1 MTGDASNPMFSTILG
16 TIKGTLTILVV
27 CAYTVI
33 MMIPLTLV
41 AVGKVLS
48 PTRGMR
54 DFFHRLLVGVVEI
67 WSDCN
72 NFMIWLYRGTK
83 WDITIPDGL
92 QHKGHYVVTCNHQS
106 WIDILALQKCFNRRL
121 PVLTFFLKHEL
132 IYIPLLGFA
141 WWALDY
147 PFMRRYSRE
156 QVARNPSL
164 AGKDLERARVA
175 CDRLREIP
183 FAMMSFPEGTRFS
196 AEKREKTG
204 SPYRHLLKPK
214 VGGIG
219 VVLFALGDR
228 LQSMIDVTV
237 VYPVKNAEGSAPSF
251 WDLLTGKV
259 PEIMVHVREMDVP
272 QHLLGRNFRND
283 RNIRHEL
290 EAWINSVWQE
300 KDDLIERFEAS

>member
-1 MTGDASNPMFSTILG
+1 MFANVTGIIKGAVTIL
-16 TIKGTLTILVV
+16 TV
-27 CAYTVI
+27 CVYTVI

-41 AVGKVLS
+41 AVCKVLS
-48 PTRGMR
+48 PTRRIR

-83 WDITIPDGL
+83 WDVVIPEGL
-92 QHKGHYVVTCNHQS
+92 QHKGHYMVTCNHQS
-106 WIDILALQKCFNRRL
+106 WIDILALQKCFNRKL
-121 PVLTFFLKHEL
+121 PLLTFFIKHEL

-156 QVARNPSL
+156 QVAKNPRL

-175 CDRLREIP
+175 CDRLRNIP

-196 AEKREKTG
+196 EEKREKSH
-204 SPYRHLLKPK
+204 SPYHHLLKPK

-219 VVLFALGDR
+219 VVLYALGDR
-228 LQSMIDVTV
+228 LQSLVDVTV
-237 VYPVKNAEGSAPSF
+237 VYPSKIEGRAPSF

-259 PEIMVHVREMDVP
+259 PEIIVRARELEIP
-272 QHLLGRNFRND
+272 KHLLGRNFRND
-283 RNIRHEL
+283 RGIRRDL
-290 EAWINSVWQE
+290 EEWINGVWQE
-300 KDDLIERFEAS
+300 KDALIARLETS